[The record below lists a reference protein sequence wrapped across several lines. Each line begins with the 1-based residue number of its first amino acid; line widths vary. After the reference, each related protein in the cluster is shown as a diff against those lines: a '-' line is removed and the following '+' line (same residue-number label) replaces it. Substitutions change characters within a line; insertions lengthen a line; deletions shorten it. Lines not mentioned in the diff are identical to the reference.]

1 MNYLGRHIILDL
13 FDCPATLL
21 KDPDEVHAIMKAGA
35 LAMKATIVEEAF
47 HHFSPDGVSG
57 VIIIKESHLTI
68 HTWPEHNYAAVDIFT
83 CGNMQM
89 DAGLDYLVKAF
100 RCGRSDLRELK
111 RGEGIVGTTDR
122 TINVD

>member
-13 FDCPATLL
+13 FDCPASLL
-21 KDPDEVHAIMKAGA
+21 QDPDRVRAIMKAGA

-89 DAGLDYLVKAF
+89 DAGLDYLMKAF
-100 RCGRSDLRELK
+100 KCERSDVRELK
-111 RGEGIVGTTDR
+111 RGEGIS
-122 TINVD
+122 